1 MASITI
7 RNLDEKLKGRL
18 RARAASLGRSMEEEV
33 RNILRAALEE
43 PRTPTSNLA
52 ERIRRRFG
60 SLGDV
65 DLPIAPR
72 EPVREP
78 TFPGAAPRTR
88 DAGSA
93 KGHATKPRH
102 HE

>member
-1 MASITI
+1 MSTLTI
-7 RNLDEKLKGRL
+7 RNVEPVIKDKLRL
-18 RARAASLGRSMEEEV
+18 AAAAHGRSMEEEV

-65 DLPIAPR
+65 DLRIAPR
-72 EPVREP
+72 EPEL
-78 TFPGAAPRTR
+78 
-88 DAGSA
+88 
-93 KGHATKPRH
+93 
-102 HE
+102 

>member
-7 RNLDEKLKGRL
+7 RNLDEQLKGRL
-18 RARAASLGRSMEEEV
+18 RLRAASLGRSMEEEV

-43 PRTPTSNLA
+43 PQTPTINLA

-78 TFPGAAPRTR
+78 TFPDSVPRTR

-93 KGHATKPRH
+93 KSHATKRRH
-102 HE
+102 RE